1 MTKSE
6 IEAHIHQ
13 VYDARLKND
22 ASVYLP
28 KFAHDAIVQIS
39 GDIGASEI
47 AFKTDSAADLA
58 GVMQK
63 LTDTW
68 KWMSVDFKSVIVD
81 GQSAAVR
88 YQLRTLYVPTN
99 TEIDTH
105 VMDQL
110 VFNEDGKLTEFYE
123 FVDTAFVERL
133 TTKTACK
140 D

>member
-1 MTKSE
+1 
-6 IEAHIHQ
+6 
-13 VYDARLKND
+13 
-22 ASVYLP
+22 
-28 KFAHDAIVQIS
+28 
-39 GDIGASEI
+39 
-47 AFKTDSAADLA
+47 
-58 GVMQK
+58 MQK

-68 KWMSVDFKSVIVD
+68 KWISVDFESVIVD

-88 YQLRTLYVPTN
+88 YQLHTLYIPTN